1 VTEAVRSAVRS
12 GLFLQVGMLARRSVV
27 RTLRQPAMVVPSIV
41 FPLMLLSINSSGLD
55 STTQIPGFPTDSYFE
70 FALAIAFV
78 QGALFSANSAGTN
91 VASDIESGFLNRLA
105 LTPLRRVALMMGQLS
120 GILALGLI
128 QALTFLGVGLVF
140 GAGIAAGVGGATVIV
155 LLSLTISL
163 AFGCIGAFV
172 ALRSGTGE
180 AVQGVFPLFFAALF
194 LSSMALPRNLIE
206 IGWFQTV
213 ATYNPVSYM
222 LEGIRS
228 LVITGWD
235 GEALALGFACAGGLA
250 LLALAA
256 ASSALRTRMVR
267 T

>member
-1 VTEAVRSAVRS
+1 VRRSTLAV
-12 GLFLQVGMLARRSVV
+12 QVGMLARRSVV
-27 RTLRQPAMVVPSIV
+27 RTLRQPLMVVPSLF
-41 FPLMLLSINSSGLD
+41 FPLLLLSINSSGLE
-55 STTQIPGFPTDSYFE
+55 STTRLPGFPTDSYFQ
-70 FALAIAFV
+70 FALAIPFI

-91 VASDIESGFLNRLA
+91 VANDIESGFLNRLA
-105 LTPLRRVALMMGQLS
+105 LTPLRRVSLMMGQLA

-128 QALTFLGVGLVF
+128 QAVTFVVVGVAF
-140 GAGIAAGVGGATVIV
+140 GSGIKAGVSGALVIV
-155 LLSLTISL
+155 ALSLVISL

-194 LSSMALPRNLIE
+194 LSSMALPRELIQTD
-206 IGWFQTV
+206 WFRTV
-213 ATYNPVSYM
+213 ATWNPVSYM
-222 LEGIRS
+222 LEAIRS

-235 GEALALGFACAGGLA
+235 AEALALGFGCAGGLA
-250 LLALAA
+250 LISLAA

>member
-1 VTEAVRSAVRS
+1 VRRSTLAV
-12 GLFLQVGMLARRSVV
+12 QVGMLARRSVV
-27 RTLRQPAMVVPSIV
+27 RTLRQPLMVVPSLF
-41 FPLMLLSINSSGLD
+41 FPLLLLSINSSGLD
-55 STTQIPGFPTDSYFE
+55 SATRLPGFPTDSYFQ
-70 FALAIAFV
+70 FALAIPFI

-91 VASDIESGFLNRLA
+91 VANDIESGFLNRLA
-105 LTPLRRVALMMGQLS
+105 LTPLRRVSLMMGQLA

-128 QALTFLGVGLVF
+128 QAVTFVIVGVAF
-140 GAGIAAGVGGATVIV
+140 GSGIKAGVSGALVIV
-155 LLSLTISL
+155 ALSLVISL

-194 LSSMALPRNLIE
+194 LSSMALPRDLIQSD
-206 IGWFQTV
+206 WFRTV

-222 LEGIRS
+222 LEAIRS

-235 GEALALGFACAGGLA
+235 GEALALGFGCAGGLA
-250 LLALAA
+250 AISLAA

>member
-1 VTEAVRSAVRS
+1 VTKVRSAAKS

-27 RTLRQPAMVVPSIV
+27 RTLRQPAMVVPAII
-41 FPLMLLSINSSGLD
+41 FPLLLLSINSSGLD
-55 STTQIPGFPTDSYFE
+55 SATKIPGFPTDSYFE

-91 VASDIESGFLNRLA
+91 MANDIETGFLNRLA
-105 LTPLRRVALMMGQLS
+105 LTPLRRVALMMGQLA

-128 QALTFLGVGLVF
+128 QALTFLGVALVF
-140 GAGIAAGVGGATVIV
+140 GAGIAAGVGGAVVIV
-155 LLSLTISL
+155 VLSLLISL
-163 AFGCIGAFV
+163 AFGCIGAFA
-172 ALRSGTGE
+172 ALRSGSGE

-194 LSSMALPRNLIE
+194 LSSMAMPRDLIE
-206 IGWFQTV
+206 NQWFQTV
-213 ATYNPVSYM
+213 ADWNPVSYM

-235 GEALALGFACAGGLA
+235 GQALALGFACAGGIA
-250 LLALAA
+250 LIALAA
-256 ASSALRTRMVR
+256 AGSALRSRMVR